1 MSISKTYSIP
11 QNVNSRTPAF
21 WVGPQISDIE
31 IIGDEI
37 FLKGELY
44 AKKIADKNRDK
55 DKKKMK
61 KEDQIE
67 DKPKENKPKE
77 DKPKEDKPK
86 EDKLKKDKNKEET
99 EKKVST
105 DMFMDIIGERSR
117 IWGDIYCTVSN
128 NKNIPEKPIL
138 LFETNKPM
146 EIKNV

>member
-21 WVGPQISDIE
+21 WVGPQRADIE

-37 FLKGELY
+37 FLRGELY

-55 DKKKMK
+55 DKTKMK
-61 KEDQIE
+61 KEDHIE
-67 DKPKENKPKE
+67 EKVKEE
-77 DKPKEDKPK
+77 KPK

-99 EKKVST
+99 EKRVST
-105 DMFMDIIGERSR
+105 DMFMDTLGERSR

-128 NKNIPEKPIL
+128 NKNILEKPIL

>member
-1 MSISKTYSIP
+1 MSLSKTYSIP

-21 WVGPQISDIE
+21 WVGPQRAGIE

-44 AKKIADKNRDK
+44 AKKIADKNRDI
-55 DKKKMK
+55 DKKKVK
-61 KEDQIE
+61 KEHQIE
-67 DKPKENKPKE
+67 EKPKEEKPKE
-77 DKPKEDKPK
+77 DKPKE
-86 EDKLKKDKNKEET
+86 EKLKKDKNKEET
-99 EKKVST
+99 EKKIST
-105 DMFMDIIGERSR
+105 DMFMDTLGERSR

-128 NKNIPEKPIL
+128 NKNILEKPIL

>member
-1 MSISKTYSIP
+1 MSLSKTYSIP

-21 WVGPQISDIE
+21 WVGPQRADIE

-37 FLKGELY
+37 FLRGELY

-55 DKKKMK
+55 DKTKMK
-61 KEDQIE
+61 KEDHIE
-67 DKPKENKPKE
+67 EKVKEE
-77 DKPKEDKPK
+77 KPK

-99 EKKVST
+99 EKRVST
-105 DMFMDIIGERSR
+105 DMFMDTLGERSR

>member
-1 MSISKTYSIP
+1 MTLSKTYSIP

-21 WVGPQISDIE
+21 WVGPQRSDIE

-37 FLKGELY
+37 FLRGELY

-55 DKKKMK
+55 DKKKIK
-61 KEDQIE
+61 KEDQTE
-67 DKPKENKPKE
+67 EKVKE
-77 DKPKEDKPK
+77 DKPKEEKPK

-99 EKKVST
+99 EKRVST
-105 DMFMDIIGERSR
+105 DMFMDTLGERSR

-128 NKNIPEKPIL
+128 NKNISEKPIL

>member
-1 MSISKTYSIP
+1 MSLSKTYSIP

-21 WVGPQISDIE
+21 WVGPQRADIE

-37 FLKGELY
+37 FLRGELY

-55 DKKKMK
+55 DKTKMK
-61 KEDQIE
+61 KENQIE
-67 DKPKENKPKE
+67 EKVKEE
-77 DKPKEDKPK
+77 KPK

-99 EKKVST
+99 EKRVST
-105 DMFMDIIGERSR
+105 DMFMDTLGERSR

-128 NKNIPEKPIL
+128 NKNILEKPIL

>member
-1 MSISKTYSIP
+1 MSLSKTYSIP

-21 WVGPQISDIE
+21 WVGPQRADIE

-37 FLKGELY
+37 FLRGELY

-55 DKKKMK
+55 DKTKMK
-61 KEDQIE
+61 KEHHIE
-67 DKPKENKPKE
+67 EKVKEE
-77 DKPKEDKPK
+77 KPK

-99 EKKVST
+99 EKRVST
-105 DMFMDIIGERSR
+105 DMFMDTLGERSR

>member
-1 MSISKTYSIP
+1 MSLSKTYSIP

-21 WVGPQISDIE
+21 WVGPQRSDIE
-31 IIGDEI
+31 IINDEI
-37 FLKGELY
+37 FLRGELY

-55 DKKKMK
+55 DKKKIK

-67 DKPKENKPKE
+67 EKVKE
-77 DKPKEDKPK
+77 DKPKEEKPK
-86 EDKLKKDKNKEET
+86 EEKPKKDKNKEET
-99 EKKVST
+99 EKRVSI
-105 DMFMDIIGERSR
+105 DMFTDTLGERSR

-128 NKNIPEKPIL
+128 NKNILEKPIL

>member
-1 MSISKTYSIP
+1 MSFSKTYSIP

-21 WVGPQISDIE
+21 WVGPQRSDIE
-31 IIGDEI
+31 IIDDEI
-37 FLKGELY
+37 FLRGELY

-55 DKKKMK
+55 NKKKMK

-67 DKPKENKPKE
+67 EKVKE
-77 DKPKEDKPK
+77 DKPKEEKPK

-99 EKKVST
+99 EKRVST
-105 DMFMDIIGERSR
+105 DMFMDTLGERSR